1 MSDRHKADHEVF
13 HVTRDM
19 ARWSE
24 QHVAELA
31 EAGRE
36 FGLEL
41 DPRGGEHVAGL
52 IERLQQKAAEL
63 IGRRSAPG
71 LLLLAD
77 LRHLYREAAGTSLD
91 WELLA
96 QGAQGAKNKDL
107 LDLAERCHPQTL
119 RRVAVGQ
126 REAQGVL
133 AAGAGQLSAEPD
145 PVRRHRTA
153 SGRVTAWTTGSG
165 TPSGGRCTRWGR
177 PARSGSALPPGA
189 AASRG

>member
-1 MSDRHKADHEVF
+1 VKLDLAIEELHRSENELYTVLLSMSDRHKVDHEVF

-41 DPRGGEHVAGL
+41 DPQAKHAAGL
-52 IERLQQKAAEL
+52 LETLQQRTAEL
-63 IGRRSAPG
+63 TGRRSAPG

-77 LRHLYREAAGTSLD
+77 LRHLYREASGTSLD

-96 QGAQGAKNKDL
+96 QGAQGAKNKEL
-107 LDLAERCHPQTL
+107 LDFAERCHPQTL
-119 RRVAVGQ
+119 RVSRWAESKLKESSPQ
-126 REAQGVL
+126 VL
-133 AAGAGQLSAEPD
+133 AS
-145 PVRRHRTA
+145 
-153 SGRVTAWTTGSG
+153 
-165 TPSGGRCTRWGR
+165 
-177 PARSGSALPPGA
+177 
-189 AASRG
+189 